1 MITQAKP
8 GMGLKPAPGAEMFTC
23 GSLMT
28 SDCVLA
34 NLRASNKK
42 QVLQELARK
51 AAKLTGQDEQ
61 AIYEVLNER
70 ELLGTTGIGHGI
82 AIRTASCRD

>member
-1 MITQAKP
+1 MVTQAKS
-8 GMGLKPAPGAEMFTC
+8 GAGEKSAPGAEMFTC

-51 AAKLTGQDEQ
+51 ASKLTGHDEA

-70 ELLGTTGIGHGI
+70 E
-82 AIRTASCRD
+82 AMASRSRTASCRA

>member
-1 MITQAKP
+1 MAIMKT
-8 GMGLKPAPGAEMFTC
+8 GAGGDMFTC

-34 NLRASNKK
+34 NLRASNKR

-51 AAKLTGQDEQ
+51 ASKLT
-61 AIYEVLNER
+61 
-70 ELLGTTGIGHGI
+70 
-82 AIRTASCRD
+82 